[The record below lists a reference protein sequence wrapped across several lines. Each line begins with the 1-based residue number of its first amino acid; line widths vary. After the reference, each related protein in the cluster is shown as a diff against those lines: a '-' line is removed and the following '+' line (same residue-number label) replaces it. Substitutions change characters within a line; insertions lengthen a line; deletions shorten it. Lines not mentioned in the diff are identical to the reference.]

1 MSFQI
6 FESFVLPVINSDDF
20 HRHNHGNTL
29 GYFVSAETLLLF
41 KGINLEI
48 DSKFDSV
55 FELIGRNQIE
65 IGNQQIEKLLGL
77 VENKNDLS
85 FLKSFLRHVKLQA
98 PVLVQLITKYNW
110 SELQESLLNKSL
122 EPLFENILN
131 SCELIKV
138 FKN

>member
-1 MSFQI
+1 M
-6 FESFVLPVINSDDF
+6 PVIINSDEF
-20 HRHNHGNTL
+20 NHHYHGNTL
-29 GYFVSAETLLLF
+29 AYFESAETLLLF

-65 IGNQQIEKLLGL
+65 IGNHLIEKLLGL

-110 SELQESLLNKSL
+110 NELQESLLNKSL
-122 EPLFENILN
+122 QPLFENIPN

-138 FKN
+138 LKNTLVRKF

>member
-1 MSFQI
+1 M
-6 FESFVLPVINSDDF
+6 PVIINSDELN
-20 HRHNHGNTL
+20 HHNHGNTL
-29 GYFVSAETLLLF
+29 AYFESAETLLLF

-65 IGNQQIEKLLGL
+65 IGNHLIEKLLGL

-110 SELQESLLNKSL
+110 NELQESLLNKSL
-122 EPLFENILN
+122 QPLFENIPN

-138 FKN
+138 LKNTLVRKF

>member
-1 MSFQI
+1 M
-6 FESFVLPVINSDDF
+6 PVIIKSDEF
-20 HRHNHGNTL
+20 KHHNHGNTIA
-29 GYFVSAETLLLF
+29 YFESAETLLLF

-65 IGNQQIEKLLGL
+65 IGNHLIEKLLGL

-110 SELQESLLNKSL
+110 NELQESLLNKSL
-122 EPLFENILN
+122 QPLFENIPN

-138 FKN
+138 LKNTLVRKF